1 MPGICHLFWH
11 MPQIC
16 QVGLAYAKKLVAYL
30 RHIFDHLEM
39 PGIFGIF
46 EAFLTPKK
54 NAWHMLG
61 ILGVISGAAKMP
73 GICSA
78 YWVGFVGLQKCLAYA
93 RHFGGSLKTPGP
105 RPPPPTCVWHM
116 RGICQKAWEVL
127 SVAMAYAWHF
137 LPTYREVIEVQ
148 ICQAYADVAHK
159 PRLPGWPV

>member
-1 MPGICHLFWH
+1 MPTTLQVFGTWHMPGICQNVWH

-61 ILGVISGAAKMP
+61 ILGGIS
-73 GICSA
+73 
-78 YWVGFVGLQKCLAYA
+78 GLQKCLAYA
-93 RHFGGSLKTPGP
+93 WHFGGSLKTPGP

-137 LPTYREVIEVQ
+137 LPTYREIIEVQ

-159 PRLPGWPV
+159 PRLPGWPI